1 MATFDLAGN
10 QDDYNKHVDTIRK
23 VIEDHLSDKEIT
35 QMLEE
40 DSKKDIFRSPS
51 HREQCKKD
59 LKKLKQK
66 LLDKLAYISE
76 VGRTPWKVDLYHRMY
91 NYCVFLRSSR
101 TEHYPSYYR
110 VGGMPYDISNSIK
123 ERLEDTWGSFHEQRI
138 PHYTTAT
145 QFIYDS
151 SLLDNWLQS
160 RGFKGLKINIGAII
174 PEPHEKYKN
183 AIRVVY
189 TDEPI
194 DVASYYNDKEF

>member
-1 MATFDLAGN
+1 MANFDLAGN
-10 QDDYNKHVDTIRK
+10 QDDYSKHVDILRK
-23 VIEDHLSDKEIT
+23 VIEYHLSDKEIA

-40 DSKKDIFRSPS
+40 DNKENIFRNSS
-51 HREQCKKD
+51 HREQCEKD

-76 VGRTPWKVDLYHRMY
+76 IGRTPWKVDLYHRMY
-91 NYCVFLRSSR
+91 NYCVFLGSSR
-101 TEHYPSYYR
+101 AEHCYSYYR
-110 VGGMPYDISNSIK
+110 VEDMPYDISNSIK
-123 ERLEDTWGSFHEQRI
+123 ERLEDTWGSFHEQRT
-138 PHYTTAT
+138 PHYTTVT

-183 AIRVVY
+183 AVRVVY
-189 TDEPI
+189 TDELI

>member
-10 QDDYNKHVDTIRK
+10 QDDYNKHVDIIRK
-23 VIEDHLSDKEIT
+23 VIEHHLSDKKIT

-40 DSKKDIFRSPS
+40 DSKKNIFRNPT

-66 LLDKLAYISE
+66 LLDKLAYISDKC
-76 VGRTPWKVDLYHRMY
+76 RTPWKVDLYHRMY
-91 NYCVFLRSSR
+91 NYCVFLRSYR
-101 TEHYPSYYR
+101 AGYHYSYYR
-110 VGGMPYDISNSIK
+110 IEDTSCEVSNSIK
-123 ERLEDTWGSFHEQRI
+123 ERLEDKWGSFDEQRN
-138 PHYTTAT
+138 PHYATTT
-145 QFIYDS
+145 QFIYNS
-151 SLLDNWLQS
+151 CLLDDWLRS

-174 PEPHEKYKN
+174 PEPLEKYKN

-194 DVASYYNDKEF
+194 DVVSCYNDKEF

>member
-10 QDDYNKHVDTIRK
+10 QDDYNKHVDILRE
-23 VIEDHLSDKEIT
+23 VIEYHLSDREIT

-76 VGRTPWKVDLYHRMY
+76 VGRTTWKVDLYHRMY
-91 NYCVFLRSSR
+91 NYCVFLRNSQA
-101 TEHYPSYYR
+101 EHYSSYYR
-110 VGGMPYDISNSIK
+110 VEGMPYDISNSIK
-123 ERLEDTWGSFHEQRI
+123 ERLEDTWGSFHEQRT
-138 PHYTTAT
+138 PHRTTAT
-145 QFIYDS
+145 QFIYNS
-151 SLLDNWLQS
+151 CVLDNWLQS
-160 RGFKGLKINIGAII
+160 RGFKGLKINIEAII

-194 DVASYYNDKEF
+194 DVVSYYNDKEF

>member
-1 MATFDLAGN
+1 METFDLAGN
-10 QDDYNKHVDTIRK
+10 QDDYNKHVDILRK
-23 VIEDHLSDKEIT
+23 VIEYHLSDKEIA

-40 DSKKDIFRSPS
+40 DSNENIFRSSS

-66 LLDKLAYISE
+66 LLDKLDYISE

-101 TEHYPSYYR
+101 ADYYSSYYR
-110 VGGMPYDISNSIK
+110 VEGMPYDISNSIK
-123 ERLEDTWGSFHEQRI
+123 ERLEDTWGSFHEQRT
-138 PHYTTAT
+138 PHHTTAT

-151 SLLDNWLQS
+151 LLLDNWLQS

-174 PEPHEKYKN
+174 PEPLEKYKN

-194 DVASYYNDKEF
+194 NMETCYNDKEF